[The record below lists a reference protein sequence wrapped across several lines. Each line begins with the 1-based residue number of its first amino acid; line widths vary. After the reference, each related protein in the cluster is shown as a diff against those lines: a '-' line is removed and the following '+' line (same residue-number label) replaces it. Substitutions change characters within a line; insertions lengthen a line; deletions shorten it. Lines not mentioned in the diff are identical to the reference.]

1 MPRPLATFFLPD
13 ALTLSI
19 PVRLFPFFC
28 LFAFL
33 LLLKLII
40 DAPWPPSLP
49 SLLFFVLLT
58 LCPSP
63 SLLPSD
69 GSPQPPFSRS
79 DFSSTVVFTV
89 DSLSMR
95 STIRDPSYLSLDFST
110 LAIPLFY
117 PNGLADHEVALFYA
131 PKGNLLFVAFSDA
144 RLFRLLF
151 ISYLLLVR
159 LSSYRC
165 LALLIDSPFCSDFLS
180 LASVRASP
188 STLLFSLRLFLPLIA
203 RIYLG

>member
-1 MPRPLATFFLPD
+1 
-13 ALTLSI
+13 
-19 PVRLFPFFC
+19 
-28 LFAFL
+28 
-33 LLLKLII
+33 
-40 DAPWPPSLP
+40 
-49 SLLFFVLLT
+49 
-58 LCPSP
+58 
-63 SLLPSD
+63 
-69 GSPQPPFSRS
+69 
-79 DFSSTVVFTV
+79 
-89 DSLSMR
+89 MR